1 MYVGS
6 PTGYDS
12 LPTCMMSYQGNSG
25 GANTSGSL
33 TLTADFNEKTVSGK
47 IYNRTQDNGVKL
59 PDIELRM
66 SAIMRT
72 PTDALA
78 QETDLVKDSKETLQV
93 TDEVADMTVFLWGRM
108 PKKLLENGATIL
120 ALALQKFLRA
130 KEDNLSYKNG
140 LKIYRSF
147 ERYIF

>member
-12 LPTCMMSYQGNSG
+12 LPTGMMSYQGNSG

-47 IYNRTQDNGVKL
+47 IYNRTQD
-59 PDIELRM
+59 D
-66 SAIMRT
+66 
-72 PTDALA
+72 
-78 QETDLVKDSKETLQV
+78 
-93 TDEVADMTVFLWGRM
+93 
-108 PKKLLENGATIL
+108 GATIL
-120 ALALQKFLRA
+120 ALVLQRFLRA